1 MAATFGQIQEFC
13 PEIES
18 IEAYI
23 ERVDLYSEANNID
36 AECRVAVF
44 LIGGKSYTLLRNLS
58 PEKPSAKTPAEL
70 TAVLKRHFIP
80 KRVVIAERFR
90 FYRREQAIGE
100 SVADYEAELR
110 RLATHCDFG
119 EYLNHALRDGLVCGL
134 RREAT

>member
-23 ERVDLYSEANNID
+23 ERVELYFEANNID
-36 AECRVAVF
+36 ADRRVAV
-44 LIGGKSYTLLRNLS
+44 LLSVIGGKNYTLLRNLLS
-58 PEKPSAKTPAEL
+58 PEKPSAKTLAKL
-70 TAVLKRHFIP
+70 KAVLKRHFTP

-90 FYRREQAIGE
+90 FYRREQTIGK
-100 SVADYEAELR
+100 SVVDYEAELR

-119 EYLNHALRDGLVCGL
+119 EYLDQAL
-134 RREAT
+134 